1 MAENVGQT
9 DSAGSMKAVSP
20 ARRSGYVFISYK
32 SEEAALAEEVQRYV
46 EKAGYPCWRAPGS
59 LHITGTQDYNS
70 EILEAIR
77 GARCL
82 LFLLSNKA
90 LGGHWVRREVRYAMD
105 KCGIPVIPYT
115 VSLVSRAKK
124 DTDSVYASL
133 LLEKQILNEDL
144 SNDMSVILPYVEQ
157 AFSGEGQKKGDV
169 LALGNGKI
177 EKVECSAGH
186 YALCRDR
193 ADYYIERIAQF
204 SGSKVREEARRM
216 TPAICR
222 RELRKAVRDA
232 LHNLI
237 DLLILTPSGD
247 AVAAFDLDGSRE
259 KAEADL
265 SKIVYENEKTIEDD
279 VYDRV
284 EPYAEDGITWANFV
298 LYPKFLYPRDTR
310 GENYTAQAFK
320 ALERSVADGRNP
332 YAMIRF
338 GECYMWGIGCEISA
352 TRAMFWIQRAEAL
365 GCPYAYAVKAR
376 LYESCRPGIAQDAA
390 KFVQCLEQ
398 GVEAGDPEAM
408 WRLGSYHMVESYR
421 ERMGGQNEDKI
432 LEHRRKGEDLF
443 LQSYE
448 SGSMRGLGKFVELKL
463 WEVGYATKE
472 HGDRAKK
479 DQQSLEDL
487 GDSHWKS
494 MYADFQMRKSEDPRE
509 DGRLDTAADYA
520 VAGLDGRVPDCP
532 MTLAKIVMR
541 LVDAE
546 IKRDCCEESETRLR
560 MDPSALVGFL
570 DMELRS
576 VKSERARYIK
586 RAMKNYRLPDDGKP
600 CHYDLLD
607 YFQSETGQDCY
618 PRSAFWEKLC
628 STGTNSGEMPSDIG
642 LLCQYTPARFFHALK
657 AYGGEPDSRLG
668 LVIRLWNLLRT
679 IDVERSDAMSV
690 SQQQFAFV
698 MPGVDVSPGERI
710 KKVLA
715 VMGTVMVSLPENREE
730 YESLVRKAEFENADE
745 AVQGATD
752 GMSGADARLVELID
766 GFGSMLVTY
775 AKEHP
780 HSLLRYAKMLN
791 DEQYRISHP
800 RLEVALNYA
809 RLAYSW
815 GFGTSAANLYGYLFL
830 ASNARYRDPDRNET
844 TLFRVCDAL
853 VKSVYMGSFK
863 ALPLLFE
870 SCLFGLDVDGA
881 NVKPDFALLLKLAD
895 CVQIEVARRSE
906 YQRTAE
912 ERRVDELVLPDEK
925 VEAARVAYAF
935 GKVFMDKNL
944 HLFGKIEDGSAAF
957 SLYYMDR
964 ASDWMAYAHRCANDI
979 EMQGAI
985 PKAADE
991 VLKELV
997 AKGYMVDEDKA
1008 DIRRTLFLGAE
1019 NDDAGPEGEAMP
1031 VESDGA
1037 SSEDGR
1043 KQQLVELAERFG
1055 ALNEALTG
1063 FPHVYLEPWMCDIAV
1078 SNDEEALIFDVLPSD
1093 VDYEVDA
1100 ASNGPDEPHRV
1111 EDCVVDG
1118 TLVAKAVFAQ
1128 LAGFC
1133 GKLQEMEPESTL
1145 RPAILA
1151 SARTVRNLTAAC
1163 RAELESRNL
1172 LVCSY
1177 EDVEENILDFFRL
1190 PAETT

>member
-1 MAENVGQT
+1 MRENQEQVNQVE
-9 DSAGSMKAVSP
+9 SATVVQP
-20 ARRSGYVFISYK
+20 AKRSGYVFISYK
-32 SEEAALAEEVQRYV
+32 SEETALAEEVQRYV

-59 LHITGTQDYNS
+59 LHITGTQDYNT
-70 EILEAIR
+70 EILKAIR

-193 ADYYIERIAQF
+193 ADFYIERIAQF

-216 TPAICR
+216 TPAFCR
-222 RELRKAVRDA
+222 RALRGAVRDA

-237 DLLILTPSGD
+237 DLLVLTPSGD
-247 AVAAFDLDGSRE
+247 AWTEFDLEESRE
-259 KAEADL
+259 KAAKDL
-265 SKIVYENEKTIEDD
+265 SKIVYENEKTIDDD

-310 GENYTAQAFK
+310 GENYTAQAFQ

-338 GECYMWGIGCEISA
+338 AEFYMWGIGCEMSA
-352 TRAMFWIQRAEAL
+352 TRALFWLQRAEAL
-365 GCPYAYAVKAR
+365 GCPNVYAKMAR
-376 LYESCRPGIAQDAA
+376 LYQSCRPGMVQDIA
-390 KFVQCLEQ
+390 KFVQCLER
-398 GVEAGDPEAM
+398 GVEAGDPESM
-408 WRLGSYHMVESYR
+408 WRLGWHHACAALR
-421 ERMGGQNEDKI
+421 GGDGLDEDKKT
-432 LEHRRKGEDLF
+432 EHRRKGEELL
-443 LQSYE
+443 LQSDRCGSMMGLAKLVELSFMGYE
-448 SGSMRGLGKFVELKL
+448 YSSETLAKKVEYDKRFLEASGSSELK
-463 WEVGYATKE
+463 
-472 HGDRAKK
+472 
-479 DQQSLEDL
+479 
-487 GDSHWKS
+487 S
-494 MYADFQMRKSEDPRE
+494 MHAEYLTWNSELKNAYI
-509 DGRLDTAADYA
+509 GTAIDYA
-520 VAGLDGRVPDCP
+520 EAGLEGKVADCP
-532 MTLAKIVMR
+532 MTLAKIVLR

-546 IKRDCCEESETRLR
+546 IKRDCYGDSKTRLAIE
-560 MDPSALVGFL
+560 PAALVDFL
-570 DMELRS
+570 DTELHAVTS
-576 VKSERARYIK
+576 DRASYLK
-586 RAMKNYRLPDDGKP
+586 RALKNYRASAEGTL
-600 CHYDLLD
+600 YRYELSD
-607 YFQSETGQDCY
+607 YFREGILADSYPKTEFWGALCETGTD
-618 PRSAFWEKLC
+618 PDNLP
-628 STGTNSGEMPSDIG
+628 SGLG
-642 LLCQYTPARFFHALK
+642 RLCQFTPARFFHALK

-668 LVIRLWNLLRT
+668 LVIRLWNLLRA

-690 SQQQFAFV
+690 SLQQFAFV

-730 YESLVRKAEFENADE
+730 YESLVRKAGFENADE
-745 AVQGATD
+745 IAQGAAD
-752 GMSGADARLVELID
+752 EMSGADARLVELID
-766 GFGSMLVTY
+766 GFGAMLVTY

-791 DEQYRISHP
+791 DEQYRVSHP

-815 GFGTSAANLYGYLFL
+815 GFSDSAANLYGYLFL

-853 VKSVYMGSFK
+853 VKSVCMGSFR

-881 NVKPDFALLLKLAD
+881 NVKPDFALLLRLAD
-895 CVQIEVARRSE
+895 WIQPEVARISE
-906 YQRTAE
+906 YEKKESECR
-912 ERRVDELVLPDEK
+912 DDDIVLPEEK
-925 VEAARVAYAF
+925 TEAARAAYAF

-944 HLFGKIEDGSAAF
+944 HLFGKIEDGSVAF
-957 SLYYMDR
+957 SLYHMDR
-964 ASDWMAYAHRCANDI
+964 ASDWLAYALRCANDI
-979 EMQGAI
+979 KMPGVI
-985 PKAADE
+985 PTAAGE
-991 VLKELV
+991 ILAGLKK
-997 AKGYMVDEDKA
+997 KGYLVDEEKA
-1008 DIRRTLFLGAE
+1008 GGLDSSLSQGAE
-1019 NDDAGPEGEAMP
+1019 NDDAGPEGGAMP
-1031 VESDGA
+1031 VESDGP
-1037 SSEDGR
+1037 SSEDDR
-1043 KQQLVELAERFG
+1043 KQQLVGLAERFG
-1055 ALNEALTG
+1055 ALDEALTG

-1151 SARTVRNLTAAC
+1151 SARTVRNLKAAC

-1177 EDVEENILDFFRL
+1177 EDVDENILDFFRL
-1190 PAETT
+1190 PAETA